1 MVPAFKDV
9 GVNFMARFVYVV
21 WGIPAEEILWQEI
34 VSATMITVYC
44 WWLSW
49 NTWHDKPINARRS
62 LVASICVK
70 TRKGRVICSAISFIN
85 VLPLPLHVHMV
96 PALKVVV
103 VSCVTFIALFVY
115 VVCGIPTEE
124 TPWQEMVI
132 WSLITVYMRWL
143 SWNLI
148 DIMNDAIFWFTAD
161 FITRR
166 RGEGSLLFFVF
177 LFIRSNILFSVVV
190 RMSFLDLYCCMH
202 LSIMSSVNNSE
213 HQSGSEG
220 EIFFHLIL

>member
-9 GVNFMARFVYVV
+9 CVNFMARFVYVV
-21 WGIPAEEILWQEI
+21 WGIPTEEILWQEI
-34 VSATMITVYC
+34 VPATMITVYC

-49 NTWHDKPINARRS
+49 NTLHDKPINARRS
-62 LVASICVK
+62 LVESICEN
-70 TRKGRVICSAISFIN
+70 TRKRRVICSAISFIN

-96 PALKVVV
+96 IALKVFVTLF
-103 VSCVTFIALFVY
+103 TFIALFVY
-115 VVCGIPTEE
+115 LVCGIPAEE
-124 TPWQEMVI
+124 ANWQEHEI
-132 WSLITVYMRWL
+132 WSLITVYMRWM

-166 RGEGSLLFFVF
+166 RGELSLLFFVL

-190 RMSFLDLYCCMH
+190 RMSFLDLYCCM
-202 LSIMSSVNNSE
+202 LLTSVCRGQLRASKRIR
-213 HQSGSEG
+213 GRD
-220 EIFFHLIL
+220 IFSFNIII